1 MIEDSLK
8 KANATFVHDMDGGMD
23 AYIGSSAVLN
33 LSGGQKQRIAI
44 ARALVKNPKLM
55 ILDEATSALDPRS
68 EKEVQGAIDKIA
80 HESSS
85 NGGKLTIIM
94 IAHRLQTIMSAQNL
108 LYLESKNTMLSAA
121 KGTPE
126 YDEIIK
132 RLQEQNYAHQQDDE
146 KDAKKKE
153 LRDKVGGK
161 DENDLDDKEQLQLQ
175 KQLAIEKE
183 SSAHKVE
190 KKLEGV
196 SFARIMSYYHPKW
209 MGYSAFLIAAIN
221 AFAFPLFGFIFSKLM
236 FILMSVGHTK
246 TFGKDRDFW
255 CGMFL
260 LECAIIGIV
269 SFFQKYV
276 FSYVGENLTFDV
288 RFDLFKGIIYKHL
301 QWFDDKRR
309 APGILSNV
317 LSEDIGA
324 LNGLTT
330 ENFAIVTEA
339 FLGLV
344 IGVIFALV
352 YNWKMGLVS
361 LAFVPFVI
369 LGSILTSQLQWKQK
383 GRSKASEENK
393 EVDFY
398 QASNALLSDILM
410 NYRTVIGF
418 GDKNVAYLL
427 EKFDEL
433 LREPNMLGIKNA
445 HVSGFYFGYG

>member
-1 MIEDSLK
+1 M
-8 KANATFVHDMDGGMD
+8 
-23 AYIGSSAVLN
+23 
-33 LSGGQKQRIAI
+33 
-44 ARALVKNPKLM
+44 
-55 ILDEATSALDPRS
+55 
-68 EKEVQGAIDKIA
+68 
-80 HESSS
+80 
-85 NGGKLTIIM
+85 
-94 IAHRLQTIMSAQNL
+94 
-108 LYLESKNTMLSAA
+108 
-121 KGTPE
+121 
-126 YDEIIK
+126 
-132 RLQEQNYAHQQDDE
+132 
-146 KDAKKKE
+146 
-153 LRDKVGGK
+153 
-161 DENDLDDKEQLQLQ
+161 
-175 KQLAIEKE
+175 
-183 SSAHKVE
+183 
-190 KKLEGV
+190 
-196 SFARIMSYYHPKW
+196 
-209 MGYSAFLIAAIN
+209 
-221 AFAFPLFGFIFSKLM
+221 
-236 FILMSVGHTK
+236 
-246 TFGKDRDFW
+246 
-255 CGMFL
+255 
-260 LECAIIGIV
+260 
-269 SFFQKYV
+269 
-276 FSYVGENLTFDV
+276 GENLTFDV